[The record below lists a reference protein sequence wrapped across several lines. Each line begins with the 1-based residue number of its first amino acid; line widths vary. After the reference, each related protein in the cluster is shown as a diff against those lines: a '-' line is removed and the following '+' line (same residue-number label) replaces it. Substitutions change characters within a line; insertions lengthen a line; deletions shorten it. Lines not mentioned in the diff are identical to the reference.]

1 MQAILGACPCGLAS
15 PSAISILKLEQ
26 TLGTNLFE
34 REGRVVR
41 LSPDGETL
49 MRHVGLAF
57 DELRGGTESNRGPQL
72 LRLHSAPSFAT
83 QWLTPRLSSFLS
95 THPGVEVRLAAST
108 DYTRFLNDEFDADI
122 VYGPTRA
129 EGVVTIPLGLDTVT
143 PLCAPQLAERIK
155 AIEDLSGNLLIQSDL
170 KRVRWSDWFKT
181 NGKEPLIPHGAR
193 FDRSFLAMAVAC
205 AGLGIALEFHPS
217 GRKGDRDRAD
227 HCAACRARQQRGL
240 HRPLFGFPI
249 RRPAAPSRPHIHRV
263 APERARPA
271 ASDLSAGIGEIPF
284 VSIER
289 RRHSSSHETSENAAP
304 PRWSTRTSSRSASSC
319 PSPWISP
326 MVALT
331 ILKQRSMPKHS
342 TSRRSIRR

>member
-1 MQAILGACPCGLAS
+1 MNLLHLSEFHVLRAGLNVLKDVSLSTVKAFESAARHGSFRSAASELNLS
-15 PSAISILKLEQ
+15 PSAISHAILKLEQ

-34 REGRVVR
+34 REGRAVR

-57 DELRGGTESNRGPQL
+57 DELRVGMELVSNRGPQL

-129 EGVVTIPLGLDTVT
+129 EGVVSIPLGLETVT

-170 KRVRWSDWFKT
+170 KRVQWFDWFKA

-193 FDRSFLAMAVAC
+193 FDRSFLAIAVAC
-205 AGLGIALEFHPS
+205 AGLGIALES
-217 GRKGDRDRAD
+217 TRLAEREIETGRIVAPLAGRAKNVEYIG
-227 HCAACRARQQRGL
+227 HCLVFPRSARQRHALRVFTGWLLNELGL
-240 HRPLFGFPI
+240 PLQ
-249 RRPAAPSRPHIHRV
+249 
-263 APERARPA
+263 
-271 ASDLSAGIGEIPF
+271 
-284 VSIER
+284 
-289 RRHSSSHETSENAAP
+289 T
-304 PRWSTRTSSRSASSC
+304 
-319 PSPWISP
+319 
-326 MVALT
+326 
-331 ILKQRSMPKHS
+331 
-342 TSRRSIRR
+342 

>member
-1 MQAILGACPCGLAS
+1 MNLLHLSEIHVFRAGVNVLKDVSLSTVKAFECAARHGSFRAAASELNLS
-15 PSAISILKLEQ
+15 PSAISHAILKLEQ

-57 DELRGGTESNRGPQL
+57 DELRGGMELVSNRGPQL

-129 EGVVTIPLGLDTVT
+129 EGVVSIPLGLETVT
-143 PLCAPQLAERIK
+143 PLCAPQIAERIK

-170 KRVRWSDWFKT
+170 KRVQWFDWFKA
-181 NGKEPLIPHGAR
+181 NGKEPLIPRGAR
-193 FDRSFLAMAVAC
+193 FDRSFLAIAVAC
-205 AGLGIALEFHPS
+205 AGLGIALES
-217 GRKGDRDRAD
+217 TRLAEREIETGR
-227 HCAACRARQQRGL
+227 
-240 HRPLFGFPI
+240 I
-249 RRPAAPSRPHIHRV
+249 V
-263 APERARPA
+263 APLAGRAKDVDYIGHYLVFPYAGRQRRA
-271 ASDLSAGIGEIPF
+271 VRIFAEWLLSELGL
-284 VSIER
+284 
-289 RRHSSSHETSENAAP
+289 P
-304 PRWSTRTSSRSASSC
+304 PQT
-319 PSPWISP
+319 
-326 MVALT
+326 
-331 ILKQRSMPKHS
+331 
-342 TSRRSIRR
+342 

>member
-1 MQAILGACPCGLAS
+1 MLKDVSLSTVKAFESAARHGSFRAAASELNLS
-15 PSAISILKLEQ
+15 PSAISHAILKLEQ

-34 REGRVVR
+34 RDGRVVR

-57 DELRGGTESNRGPQL
+57 DELRGGMELVSNRGPQL

-129 EGVVTIPLGLDTVT
+129 EGVVSIPLGLETVT

-170 KRVRWSDWFKT
+170 KRVQWFDWFKA

-193 FDRSFLAMAVAC
+193 FDRSFLAIAVAC
-205 AGLGIALEFHPS
+205 AGLGIALES
-217 GRKGDRDRAD
+217 TRLAEREIETGRIVAPLAGRAKD
-227 HCAACRARQQRGL
+227 VEL

-249 RRPAAPSRPHIHRV
+249 RRPAASSRPHIHRV
-263 APERARPA
+263 APEASSACRLRP
-271 ASDLSAGIGEIPF
+271 
-284 VSIER
+284 ER
-289 RRHSSSHETSENAAP
+289 RYR
-304 PRWSTRTSSRSASSC
+304 
-319 PSPWISP
+319 
-326 MVALT
+326 
-331 ILKQRSMPKHS
+331 
-342 TSRRSIRR
+342 